1 MTDQTAADAG
11 LDEAM
16 FMFGACASF
25 AAYLANKHRQTE
37 RKKGSEVTTLQN
49 RVALHRFVCHEF
61 GYLGG
66 MSDMLDRLRD
76 LAAGFDAG
84 GESEYATALGLYRH
98 PTRTKVTPE
107 QLARVRRQHFHAEPR
122 SFA

>member
-1 MTDQTAADAG
+1 MPRRQGRTDG
-11 LDEAM
+11 IPL
-16 FMFGACASF
+16 
-25 AAYLANKHRQTE
+25 R
-37 RKKGSEVTTLQN
+37 N
-49 RVALHRFVCHEF
+49 RLALHRFVCHEF

-98 PTRTKVTPE
+98 PSRTKVTPE
-107 QLARVRRQHFHAEPR
+107 QLRESTTPTSPR
-122 SFA
+122 